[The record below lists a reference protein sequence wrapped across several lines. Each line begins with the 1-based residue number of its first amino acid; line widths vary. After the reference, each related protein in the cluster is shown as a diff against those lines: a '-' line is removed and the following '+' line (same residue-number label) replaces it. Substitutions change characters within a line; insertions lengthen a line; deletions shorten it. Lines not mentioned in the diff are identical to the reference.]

1 MMVMKMRKGFCFWG
15 RYCGVEVD
23 MLLLGLELREKDT
36 LFREAGV
43 CGERKKKAVVKLVVG
58 IKDKSRT
65 GQVNMCVET
74 PVFSA
79 RK

>member
-1 MMVMKMRKGFCFWG
+1 MMVMKMKKGVCFWG
-15 RYCGVEVD
+15 RYCGVEWD
-23 MLLLGLELREKDT
+23 MLLLGLELREKDIVP
-36 LFREAGV
+36 GSGG
-43 CGERKKKAVVKLVVG
+43 GEKRKKKAVMKLVVG
-58 IKDKSRT
+58 IKDKLRT